1 MLEPRVVENLTSR
14 AEALISKQLVGCWS
28 CCSVACFNCGWLLL
42 GVVESLRCVVVVGCL
57 VQCSVVARLSVSV
70 VVGCWVAAA
79 RLSVSVVV
87 G

>member
-1 MLEPRVVENLTSR
+1 M
-14 AEALISKQLVGCWS
+14 
-28 CCSVACFNCGWLLL
+28 
-42 GVVESLRCVVVVGCL
+42 VESLRCVVVVGCL

-87 G
+87 GCWVANWMVVQLAA